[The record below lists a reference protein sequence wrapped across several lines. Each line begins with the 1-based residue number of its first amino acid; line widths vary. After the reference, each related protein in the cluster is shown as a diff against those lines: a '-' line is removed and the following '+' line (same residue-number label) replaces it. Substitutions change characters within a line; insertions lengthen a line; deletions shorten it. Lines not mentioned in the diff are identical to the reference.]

1 MNTSLQNVLGLI
13 DEAFAGTQRDE
24 SCTIH
29 QAQLADE
36 TLDREIPDEE
46 WLVAKLRDPEINW
59 RDVPTPSL
67 DECDAALSHA
77 TPTSWLFYLPA
88 YMKRALELL
97 TANSEDSN
105 LPNSVIFHLTL
116 ERKSPGL
123 NFYVFERFRQDSY
136 WGLPQDRRSWT
147 TGGTRSRILRGRKAL
162 RAAGITAAIVARG
175 AVAASLFARSI

>member
-1 MNTSLQNVLGLI
+1 MQDVLALI
-13 DEAFAGTQRDE
+13 NDAFAGIQRDE

-36 TLDREIPDEE
+36 TLDREIPDDE
-46 WLVAKLRDPEINW
+46 WLMAKRRDPEVDW
-59 RDVPTPSL
+59 RDVPANSL

-97 TANSEDSN
+97 NANSKSSN

-116 ERKSPGL
+116 DRGTPGL
-123 NFYVFERFRQDSY
+123 SCYVFERFRQVNPAQERAIVAFLEYIKGYSTSDTWHPKCAEKALDSY
-136 WGLPQDRRSWT
+136 WGLPPTDRF
-147 TGGTRSRILRGRKAL
+147 RG
-162 RAAGITAAIVARG
+162 IEM
-175 AVAASLFARSI
+175 SS

>member
-1 MNTSLQNVLGLI
+1 MNSSLQNVLALI

-46 WLVAKLRDPEINW
+46 WLVAKRRDPEINW
-59 RDVPTPSL
+59 RDVPASSL

-97 TANSEDSN
+97 NANSEDSN
-105 LPNSVIFHLTL
+105 LPNSVIFHLSATG
-116 ERKSPGL
+116 RADS
-123 NFYVFERFRQDSY
+123 FRGNNAAWTSSQLAPATVV
-136 WGLPQDRRSWT
+136 LPPP
-147 TGGTRSRILRGRKAL
+147 
-162 RAAGITAAIVARG
+162 AAI
-175 AVAASLFARSI
+175 

>member
-1 MNTSLQNVLGLI
+1 LNTSLQNVLALI

-59 RDVPTPSL
+59 HDVPAPSL

-97 TANSEDSN
+97 TANSEGSN

-116 ERKSPGL
+116 ERRSPGL
-123 NFYVFERFRQDSY
+123 NFYVFERFRQITPAQERAIVAFLEYIKGYSTVDSWHPKCATEALDSY
-136 WGLPQDRRSWT
+136 WGLPQDRRF
-147 TGGTRSRILRGRKAL
+147 RG
-162 RAAGITAAIVARG
+162 IE
-175 AVAASLFARSI
+175 FPP